1 MNIITVTKSA
11 AVSAAMICAL
21 SGSALAQ
28 QWFGEDNTTAPILR
42 SGQVGIG
49 SGNAFDPR
57 NDDTLLQLRRLIT
70 DRGGL
75 LSVTTEW
82 RGDPYNILDVNTSR
96 VAIGNAANKDALI
109 PSNVFDLTVGRGVA
123 IGLINVDEEL
133 SADYKLVV
141 AGKVL
146 AEELRVMLVDQW
158 SDYVFEPD
166 YQLRSLPEV
175 ADYIETHKHLPDIP
189 SAAEVERDGISIGDM
204 QAKLLAKIEELTL
217 HMIEQHRTIETLQ
230 RKLDALEKGE
240 G

>member
-1 MNIITVTKSA
+1 MNIITLTKST
-11 AVSAAMICAL
+11 AVSAFMVCAL

-28 QWFGEDNTTAPILR
+28 QWFGEDNTTVPILR
-42 SGQVGIG
+42 SGPVGIG
-49 SGNAFDPR
+49 IGERFDPR
-57 NDDTLLQLRRLIT
+57 QDDTLLQLQRPLGSDTRLISA
-70 DRGGL
+70 RGAYHD
-75 LSVTTEW
+75 SIFS
-82 RGDPYNILDVNTSR
+82 ILEVNTKR
-96 VAIGNAANKDALI
+96 VAIGGAETKDSVL
-109 PSNVFDLTVGRGVA
+109 PSSTFDLTVQKGAV
-123 IGLINVDEEL
+123 IGIMDVEERL
-133 SADYKLVV
+133 SSDYKLVV

-175 ADYIETHKHLPDIP
+175 ADFIETHKHLPDIP

>member
-1 MNIITVTKSA
+1 MKIITLTKSTL
-11 AVSAAMICAL
+11 VSAAMICAL

-28 QWFGEDNTTAPILR
+28 QWFGEDNTTVPILR
-42 SGQVGIG
+42 SGPVGIG
-49 SGNAFDPR
+49 ENLDPR
-57 NDDTLLQLRRLIT
+57 DDGTLLQLRQSLI
-70 DRGGL
+70 GEKGL
-75 LSVTTEW
+75 LSATTLW
-82 RGDPYNILDVNTSR
+82 NGQTVSLLDVNTSR
-96 VAIGNAANKDALI
+96 VAIGNAANKDTLI
-109 PSNVFDLTVGRGVA
+109 PSSVFDLTVGRGVA
-123 IGLINVDEEL
+123 IGLNNVQEKL

-166 YQLRSLPEV
+166 YELRSLPEL
-175 ADYIETHKHLPDIP
+175 ADYIDAHRHLPDIP

-204 QAKLLAKIEELTL
+204 QAKLLSKIEELTL

>member
-1 MNIITVTKSA
+1 MLSA
-11 AVSAAMICAL
+11 K
-21 SGSALAQ
+21 GSYYGT
-28 QWFGEDNTTAPILR
+28 FI
-42 SGQVGIG
+42 
-49 SGNAFDPR
+49 
-57 NDDTLLQLRRLIT
+57 
-70 DRGGL
+70 
-75 LSVTTEW
+75 SV
-82 RGDPYNILDVNTSR
+82 LDVDTKR
-96 VAIGNAANKDALI
+96 VAVGGAEEKDSVL
-109 PSNVFDLTVGRGVA
+109 PPNTFDLTVQEGAV
-123 IGLINVDEEL
+123 IGIGDVEERL
-133 SADYKLVV
+133 SKEYKLVV

-146 AEELRVMLVDQW
+146 AEELRMMLVDQW

-175 ADYIETHKHLPDIP
+175 ADFIETHRHLPDIP